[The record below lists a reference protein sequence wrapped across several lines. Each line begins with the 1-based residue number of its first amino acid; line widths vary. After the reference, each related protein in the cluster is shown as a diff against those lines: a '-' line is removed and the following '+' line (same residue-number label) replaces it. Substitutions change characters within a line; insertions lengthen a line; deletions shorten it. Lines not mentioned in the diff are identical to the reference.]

1 MVEVLRNPI
10 RNKLVIIDMTKCS
23 CEEQEVEFYDH
34 EIDTALLPH
43 WILARAHCPGCGAD
57 EKVVIAL
64 DDHWEWLNSR

>member
-1 MVEVLRNPI
+1 
-10 RNKLVIIDMTKCS
+10 MTKCS